1 MLNIFQEMQ
10 LAGAMLDSKTFSS
23 VLSTSTNWAD
33 SEVGMGIPVGRKA
46 GKALILSPSLPFPR
60 SGLKA
65 PLFC

>member
-23 VLSTSTNWAD
+23 VLSTSMNLAD
-33 SEVGMGIPVGRKA
+33 LEVGMGILVGRKD

-60 SGLKA
+60 SGMKA
-65 PLFC
+65 PLFG